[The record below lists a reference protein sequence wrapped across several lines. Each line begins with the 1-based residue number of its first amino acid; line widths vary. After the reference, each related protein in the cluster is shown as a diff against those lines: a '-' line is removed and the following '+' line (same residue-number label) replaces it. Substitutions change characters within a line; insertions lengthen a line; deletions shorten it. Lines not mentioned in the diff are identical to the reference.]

1 MPRGNGTGPT
11 GMGPMTGRGAGFCAG
26 YDVPGYANPAA
37 SFRGGMGRAGAWGGG
52 GRGFRNQYYATGLTG
67 WQRGGRVPAAVP
79 PQGYPVYPA
88 YQPTPEQELSALR
101 NQAKMMEEDLARAKE
116 MISELE
122 SQKESSKK

>member
-26 YDVPGYANPAA
+26 YDVPGYAN
-37 SFRGGMGRAGAWGGG
+37 GGAGLRG

-67 WQRGGRVPAAVP
+67 WQRGARGFAAVP
-79 PQGYPVYPA
+79 PQGYPSYPV
-88 YQPTPEQELSALR
+88 YQPTPEQELNSLR